1 MKYISEDTKNNNS
14 SDQSTDQEESGY
26 LSGYLDDATE
36 TERDS
41 EDVSSSD
48 NDTAEQE
55 QTVDEYL
62 CLINNN
68 VSAIKKPRDDIKDLF
83 DAEDSVIDHDDDDCR
98 GSNSSMI
105 CQVKYLGDYF
115 AFIEAIL

>member
-41 EDVSSSD
+41 EDISSSD
-48 NDTAEQE
+48 NDNTEQE
-55 QTVDEYL
+55 QTIDEYL

-68 VSAIKKPRDDIKDLF
+68 VSAIKKPRDDIEDLF
-83 DAEDSVIDHDDDDCR
+83 DAEVSVIDHDDDDCR

-105 CQVKYLGDYF
+105 CQVK
-115 AFIEAIL
+115 